1 MKDEFIQ
8 KQSDGWMIKF
18 YSFLIKPKELWEKS
32 NSILRQKKFIRLS
45 DNTHVTPLHENGN
58 PQAYLPSDLPSSL
71 PTIKQNIAK
80 DENARKFLIEL
91 GLSEPDELYEILEF
105 VLPKYSKSEIAVSQE
120 ENIHDIKKICKLFT
134 DYRSKNPHD
143 SKIKIKTLLRKINLE
158 DGFDNILNNEPE
170 KLIQPLI
177 QIVLMRIPFL
187 SSFNNVT
194 RELKY
199 KKPSEI
205 YLPKIYTG
213 NTELESFFDG
223 NPDIWFLDERYL
235 NVPEIKIVIENLDI
249 LDKPKIT
256 TEEFKTDKSYKEGFT
271 KDYKMDGL
279 QHFLENGKRNI
290 ETLCIYGN
298 S

>member
-1 MKDEFIQ
+1 
-8 KQSDGWMIKF
+8 
-18 YSFLIKPKELWEKS
+18 
-32 NSILRQKKFIRLS
+32 
-45 DNTHVTPLHENGN
+45 
-58 PQAYLPSDLPSSL
+58 
-71 PTIKQNIAK
+71 
-80 DENARKFLIEL
+80 
-91 GLSEPDELYEILEF
+91 
-105 VLPKYSKSEIAVSQE
+105 
-120 ENIHDIKKICKLFT
+120 
-134 DYRSKNPHD
+134 
-143 SKIKIKTLLRKINLE
+143 
-158 DGFDNILNNEPE
+158 
-170 KLIQPLI
+170 
-177 QIVLMRIPFL
+177 MRIPFL

-290 ETLCIYGN
+290 ETSLYLWKQLIYSQKSTNYKIEYKGKLTV
-298 S
+298 SKTKSFTRKSTDEIPKKTTTIF